1 MATENFSIT
10 QKGIG
15 GWHEIVR
22 TRGGEKGK
30 KKNGNKEGKQ

>member
-1 MATENFSIT
+1 MATKFFLIA
-10 QKGIG
+10 QKGLG
-15 GWHEIVR
+15 GGHEIIR